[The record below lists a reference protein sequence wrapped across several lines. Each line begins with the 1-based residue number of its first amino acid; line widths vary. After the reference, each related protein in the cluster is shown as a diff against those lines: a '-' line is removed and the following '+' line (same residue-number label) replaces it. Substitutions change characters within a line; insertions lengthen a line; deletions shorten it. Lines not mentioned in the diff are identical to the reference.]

1 MQKEI
6 LPKQVSELKMTDR
19 IGCVS
24 MFSLKMEHNNFRNF
38 PDAIGLQSNS
48 SLCGGSRSLLAGNK
62 SLSFSTVVTQDRT

>member
-38 PDAIGLQSNS
+38 PDAIGL
-48 SLCGGSRSLLAGNK
+48 
-62 SLSFSTVVTQDRT
+62 